1 MIFKQPTHYF
11 LGAGSAEGF
20 TLLNAFD
27 QALLEAGV
35 GDTNLVRMSSILPP
49 SCQRIEPI
57 ALPYG
62 ALVPVAYADMT
73 SSNPGEYIAAA
84 VAIGIPADPA
94 LPGLIMEHH
103 AVGRLD
109 EVEAQVREM
118 AVQGMA
124 YRNREIKDVVSL
136 GAEHLVDKHGAA
148 FAGVV
153 LWDTSVRGQ
162 QEEG

>member
-11 LGAGSAEGF
+11 IAAGHAEGYSP
-20 TLLNAFD
+20 LNAFD

-57 ALPYG
+57 DLPYG
-62 ALVPVAYADMT
+62 ALVPVAYADMV
-73 SSNPGEYIAAA
+73 SSNPGEWIAAA
-84 VAIGIPADPA
+84 VAIGVPADPK

-103 AVGRLD
+103 GVGRLD
-109 EVEAQVREM
+109 EIEAQVREM

-124 YRNREIKDVVSL
+124 YRNREIQKVVSI
-136 GAEHLVDKHGAA
+136 GMEHQVDKHGAA

-153 LWDTSVRGQ
+153 LWDESVRGR
-162 QEEG
+162 EEG